1 MTHLA
6 PPPVNAPIANQ
17 TSVSSAPSAILET
30 VRAIAARIAPAAHD
44 IDHKGVYPGDFLHEL
59 GAAGAFSPHLDAQT
73 TVGRRDLGLAIR
85 AMAAVGASCM
95 STAFCMWC
103 QDACGWYLENTS
115 NTGLR
120 DKLQP
125 GIATGILLGGTGL
138 SNPVKALS
146 GIEKF
151 KLRAQR
157 TTGGYIVSGVL
168 PWVSNLGDGHWFGTV
183 FEDATDPA
191 HRLMAMVQCG
201 QPGVQIKQNARFIAL
216 EGTGTYSVLFRRAFI
231 ADEMILADPLA
242 DMVKRVKPGFL
253 LLQAGMGLGVTQAAI
268 NLMHTAN
275 ASLGSSNAYLP
286 KQVDAFE
293 RELDSLHD
301 TIDTLATTPLD
312 GSTDYVRA
320 VLTARLRTSELT
332 LEAAQSALL
341 HAGAR
346 GYIEGSATSRVL
358 RESYFV
364 AIITP
369 SIKHLRQ
376 ELELLGR
383 H

>member
-1 MTHLA
+1 MTHMVGFA
-6 PPPVNAPIANQ
+6 PAADRH
-17 TSVSSAPSAILET
+17 SAAPSAVLER
-30 VRAIAARIAPAAHD
+30 VRAIAATIAPVAHD
-44 IDHKGVYPGDFLHEL
+44 IDHKGTYPDDFLRQL
-59 GAAGAFSPHLDAQT
+59 GRAGAFSPHLETQT

-85 AMAAVGASCM
+85 AMAEVGATCM

-103 QDACGWYLENTS
+103 QDACGWYLENTT
-115 NTGLR
+115 NAALR
-120 DKLQP
+120 DRLQP
-125 GIATGILLGGTGL
+125 GIAAGHLLGGTGL

-146 GIEKF
+146 GIERF

-157 TTGGYIVSGVL
+157 AEGGYVVSGVL

-183 FEDATDPA
+183 FEDATDPS
-191 HRLMAMVQCG
+191 HRMMAMVQCG
-201 QPGVQIKQNARFIAL
+201 QPGVVIKQNARFIAL

-231 ADEMILADPLA
+231 ADDMLLADPLA
-242 DMVKRVKPGFL
+242 DMVRRVKPGFL
-253 LLQAGMGLGVTQAAI
+253 LLQAGMGLGVTRAAI
-268 NLMHTAN
+268 GLMHQAN
-275 ASLGSSNAYLP
+275 LTLGASNAYLP

-293 RELDSLHD
+293 RELEALEG
-301 TIDTLATTPLD
+301 TLVALAETPLD
-312 GSTDYVRA
+312 GTPDYVRA
-320 VLTARLRTSELT
+320 VLTARLHTSELT

-346 GYIEGSATSRVL
+346 GFIEGSATSRVL

-376 ELELLGR
+376 ELETLGR